1 MGFLC
6 RTHRGI
12 NTLVNFGSFYWFGV
26 ICDVVFCWRDLAMW
40 WVTHR
45 LSVTNVDTRSDKM
58 YSKSRGGRRLHNS
71 GRRLFWPSDYF
82 QRVMQRAPIAWP
94 ASIWWYFWCEPCENA
109 VQTVWAQMGAGSAHA
124 LGTLLVTTVLN
135 KYVTNLTNG
144 RYLQINCSTS
154 LKIVL
159 PILYLICSKSANTKL
174 IDLSR

>member
-1 MGFLC
+1 MIIVSCSCFIVFMMMGFLC
-6 RTHRGI
+6 RTNRGI

-109 VQTVWAQMGAGSAHA
+109 VQTVWAQMGAGSVRA
-124 LGTLLVTTVLN
+124 LGTLSDMIGIFLTLFFGHLLFREKEQKN
-135 KYVTNLTNG
+135 K
-144 RYLQINCSTS
+144 
-154 LKIVL
+154 
-159 PILYLICSKSANTKL
+159 
-174 IDLSR
+174 